1 MNMTEQCKYLWK
13 FLYLTMGLLMFY
25 NVAAFIVYVSV
36 HYESKWIPPV
46 DLRDPSLYDYFN
58 EPWST

>member
-1 MNMTEQCKYLWK
+1 
-13 FLYLTMGLLMFY
+13 MFY